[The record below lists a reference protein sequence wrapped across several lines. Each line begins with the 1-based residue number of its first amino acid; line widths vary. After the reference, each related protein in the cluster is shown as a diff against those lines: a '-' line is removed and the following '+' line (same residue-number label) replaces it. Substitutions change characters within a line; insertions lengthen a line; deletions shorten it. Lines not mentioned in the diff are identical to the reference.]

1 MDKIL
6 ADILIERIQEES
18 LAWANN
24 VFESEKSFLSEI
36 EVTLNISM
44 AKTEGLKE
52 ATNYLSERLQTHLIG
67 KDFKEIQKI
76 ENLLMAICVK
86 LLSETIDL
94 IIVSSPLSDN
104 VFDLI
109 FIAHFLGKVEGY
121 HQAINEER
129 PNWWDIL
136 TKHFHS
142 IKCAKAV
149 KEKRW
154 EPRTKL
160 SEELK
165 EEVERYYKKG
175 GTSWHNDLAH
185 AVKENKKFG
194 DKFSALTLTHIKKA
208 IGEVAE
214 KYGRK
219 RGIKK

>member
-6 ADILIERIQEES
+6 ADILIERIQEDS
-18 LAWANN
+18 LTWANN
-24 VFESEKSFLSEI
+24 VFEREKSYLSEI
-36 EVTLNISM
+36 EDIINISLDNS
-44 AKTEGLKE
+44 EGFK
-52 ATNYLSERLQTHLIG
+52 AAINYLSERLQTHLIG
-67 KDFKEIQKI
+67 KEFKDIQKI

-94 IIVSSPLSDN
+94 IIVSSPLCDN
-104 VFDLI
+104 VSDLI
-109 FIAHFLGKVEGY
+109 FIAYFLGKVEGY
-121 HQAINEER
+121 RQALNEER

-160 SEELK
+160 AEELK

-175 GTSWHNDLAH
+175 GATWHNDLAH

-194 DKFSALTLTHIKKA
+194 DKFSALTLPHIKKA

-214 KYGRK
+214 KYGWK